1 MTNKSLQ
8 EVLEKHIGIDEK
20 TKSLIIS
27 INDIDAEV
35 AFHYNNKLEV
45 KALLNGI
52 VKEISELL
60 VECSDVESISK
71 NETFLE
77 GYATAKDE
85 IKANLLEALQ

>member
-1 MTNKSLQ
+1 MSKTNQTLRDVFHKNGLNYSQ
-8 EVLEKHIGIDEK
+8 IVGEENTVVSMGLEGF
-20 TKSLIIS
+20 
-27 INDIDAEV
+27 NQ
-35 AFHYNNKLEV
+35 
-45 KALLNGI
+45 AL
-52 VKEISELL
+52 KEISELL

>member
-1 MTNKSLQ
+1 MKTNQSLR
-8 EVLEKHIGIDEK
+8 EILVPNWLEPPKYV
-20 TKSLIIS
+20 TIS
-27 INDIDAEV
+27 GSNDKIFQIPYDT
-35 AFHYNNKLEV
+35 FI
-45 KALLNGI
+45 KA
-52 VKEISELL
+52 ISELL